1 MKCFPAGPSK
11 IKYQSLI
18 LIVVIILQVP
28 SCLMLLLANGP
39 TKEPSISVY
48 EIEIK
53 DKKIDYFG
61 IAKDVGRQNGYEIG
75 IFSPTGWW
83 LGTCLLKDNAK
94 ESIAIYIGKHR
105 SKIIIEVRYQPLTQ
119 MDKKEADENSSKI
132 LNEFKEIYL
141 AEINKAEKSYVNK

>member
-1 MKCFPAGPSK
+1 MKYFLAGLSK
-11 IKYQSLI
+11 IKYQSLLLII
-18 LIVVIILQVP
+18 LIISQVP
-28 SCLMLLLANGP
+28 GCLMLLLASGP

-53 DKKIDYFG
+53 DKKIDYFSL
-61 IAKDVGRQNGYEIG
+61 AKDIGKQNSYKIG

-105 SKIIIEVRYQPLTQ
+105 SKIIIEVRYLPSIQ
-119 MDKKEADENSSKI
+119 MDKNEADENSNKI

-141 AEINKAEKSYVNK
+141 AEINKAEKSNGNK